1 MHCILNGLLKWRTM
15 SARNQSKDLHQKLRE
30 VHSEDNNNSGSVSTA
45 FAVQIYW
52 IVVCI
57 GKEFKNFF
65 YRFLILAVEK
75 LSVYSRR
82 EIKIDDI
89 CPFRGGTCFGA
100 VAHVDFSF
108 DFQFIQKNAFPLG
121 CKFAEMVE
129 STSPVDVPLAD
140 ASISMNCFPVPISLT
155 LGNSGI
161 LIQWGVLAFV
171 KKDRSVEYP
180 TASAGRKYFI
190 YHD

>member
-89 CPFRGGTCFGA
+89 CPFRGGELA
-100 VAHVDFSF
+100 SERLRMSISVLIFSSF
-108 DFQFIQKNAFPLG
+108 RRTLFPL
-121 CKFAEMVE
+121 V
-129 STSPVDVPLAD
+129 V
-140 ASISMNCFPVPISLT
+140 SLQKW
-155 LGNSGI
+155 LKA
-161 LIQWGVLAFV
+161 LP
-171 KKDRSVEYP
+171 R
-180 TASAGRKYFI
+180 
-190 YHD
+190 